1 VTRRNWFIAVCGVLL
16 ARPGIAHVKDVEF
29 VVIVHPSNHF
39 DALVRSKLSFLFLRK
54 VSRWPWGAEVE
65 PVDLTPNHPVRLEFT
80 REVLR
85 TTERDLDQYW
95 IDQTVTR
102 GINRPIQVTGAAEAK
117 SVVAMRPGAIAYIPA
132 ADLDRTVKALRV
144 DP

>member
-1 VTRRNWFIAVCGVLL
+1 VTRRNWFLVVLGVLL
-16 ARPGIAHVKDVEF
+16 ARPGAASVKEGEF

-39 DALVRSKLSFLFLRK
+39 DSLTRSRLSFLFLRK

-65 PVDLTPNHPVRLEFT
+65 PVDLAADQPARLEFT
-80 REVLR
+80 RQVLR
-85 TTERDLDQYW
+85 TTERDLAQYW
-95 IDQTVTR
+95 IDQTTTR
-102 GINRPIQVTGAAEAK
+102 GVSRPVQVTGAAEAK

-132 ADLDRTVKALRV
+132 ADLDRTVKALKV

>member
-1 VTRRNWFIAVCGVLL
+1 VTRRNWFLVVCGVLL
-16 ARPGIAHVKDVEF
+16 ARPDIAHVKDVEF
-29 VVIVHPSNHF
+29 VVIVHPSNRF
-39 DALVRSKLSFLFLRK
+39 DALTRSKLSFLFLRK

-65 PVDLTPNHPVRLEFT
+65 PVDLGPHEPVRLEFT
-80 REVLR
+80 QQVLR

-95 IDQTVTR
+95 IDLTTTR
-102 GINRPIQVTGAAEAK
+102 GISRPIQVTDAAEAK
-117 SVVAMRPGAIAYIPA
+117 SVVAMRPGAIAYIPK